1 MDNNADLSR
10 MIEKLMS
17 DPAAMDMIQKLKQG
31 ALSSDIASSVQTPPP
46 ADTAAD
52 SGNSDTAK
60 LSAALGPVL
69 NGLRK
74 NMGADSP
81 DVKRRSQ
88 LLSALK
94 PYLSPERQNMID
106 TFTSISGMTGLLDI
120 LKSGGDRDN
129 GK

>member
-17 DPAAMDMIQKLKQG
+17 DPGAMEMVQKLKQG
-31 ALSSDIASSVQTPPP
+31 MLSSESLNEAVPSPPTETNAEKDPPDVSSLISSVAPLLNSLGK
-46 ADTAAD
+46 
-52 SGNSDTAK
+52 SG
-60 LSAALGPVL
+60 
-69 NGLRK
+69 
-74 NMGADSP
+74 GADSP
-81 DVKRRSQ
+81 DAKRRNQ

-106 TFTSISGMTGLLDI
+106 TFTSLSGMTGILDLL
-120 LKSGGDRDN
+120 KNGGGADN